1 MSLYIAASKKFWGA
15 VSVQKEK
22 IPFSLGNYVKA
33 RLSISEGKNYISTQ
47 ASSYTVSEDGSV
59 LCLYRVIDIA

>member
-33 RLSISEGKNYISTQ
+33 RLSVSEGKN
-47 ASSYTVSEDGSV
+47 
-59 LCLYRVIDIA
+59 